1 MNART
6 RLFVLLALPFAA
18 CVSSDEAETGKPD
31 DTAPTDEPDPVEG
44 CTEGDGPAVDV
55 EASLTDIATVVRVR
69 WRTEEETRGQVHFLT
84 ATGARETVWSAGT
97 VHEVLLVGNRALTD
111 VSYRI
116 VTDASGEVSCGEP
129 RTITTGALP
138 SGPPALRVEV
148 DPDHVVEGGGYTI
161 APIIRLDSPYVA
173 IVDSGGQY
181 VWAWA
186 DPSGDYGGTYFNADL
201 DLARGGIWVNE
212 QAVAD
217 ESDGYVRHVNFDGAL
232 AEPVPVPGGHTDFL
246 ELPDGSIASLS
257 WDIREYE
264 GSRYLGDR
272 IVEVSPTGAVRE
284 VWNVWDHYT
293 PAPDEDWPSGFY
305 VPDPEVLDW
314 SHVNAISYSAAEDAY
329 FVSLPFLKGVAR
341 VERATGETT
350 WLIEGLPRVENP
362 HSVQFLG
369 DTVLVFNRG
378 DVTNETTCS
387 GANEIRIAD
396 GEIVWSYL
404 SDRCLLVPFLGNAQ
418 RLADGNTLLVF
429 SSAGELNE
437 VSPSGDVMW
446 RLNLDLGAAFG
457 FSERVDSLY
466 PEE

>member
-6 RLFVLLALPFAA
+6 RLFALLALPLVA
-18 CVSSDEAETGKPD
+18 CVSSDEADTGKPA
-31 DTAPTDEPDPVEG
+31 DTASSEQPVPVEG
-44 CTEGDGPAVDV
+44 CTEGDGPALDV
-55 EASLTDIATVVRVR
+55 EATLTGIETVVRVR

-84 ATGARETVWSAGT
+84 STGVRETAWTAGT
-97 VHEVLLVGNRALTD
+97 EHQVLLVGNRALTD
-111 VSYRI
+111 VPFRI
-116 VTDASGEVSCGEP
+116 VTDAGGDVSCGVL
-129 RTITTGALP
+129 RTITTGPLP
-138 SGPPALRVEV
+138 SGLPALTVAV

-161 APIIRLDSPYVA
+161 APIILLDSPYVA
-173 IVDSGGQY
+173 ILDSGGQY

-186 DPSGDYGGTYFNADL
+186 DPSGDYGGTYFNADI

-212 QAVAD
+212 QAVSEDTA
-217 ESDGYVRHVNFDGAL
+217 GYVRHVNFDGAL
-232 AEPVPVPGGHTDFL
+232 AEPVAVEGGHTDFL

-257 WDIREYE
+257 WDIRDYE

-272 IVEVSPTGAVRE
+272 IIEVSPTGAVRE

-293 PAPDEDWPSGFY
+293 PDRNEDWASGFY

-329 FVSLPFLKGVAR
+329 FVSLPFLKAVAR
-341 VERATGETT
+341 IERATGEMT

-369 DTVLVFNRG
+369 ESVLVFNRG
-378 DVTNETTCS
+378 DVTNKTTCS
-387 GANEIRIAD
+387 RANELRIAD

-418 RLADGNTLLVF
+418 RLPDGDTLVVY
-429 SSAGELNE
+429 SSAGQMDE
-437 VSPSGDVMW
+437 VGREGDLLW
-446 RLNLDLGAAFG
+446 RVNLDLGAAFG

-466 PEE
+466 PAE